1 MRPRNFDDV
10 LAKVQ
15 GAKHSGDGW
24 TAPCPLP
31 GHKTPA
37 GHLSLKD
44 AGDKVLVMCQRGRH
58 TYEEIT
64 AWLGFTSLG
73 YSNNGTEGGIP
84 HTVSLVHM
92 STPPEIKH
100 ETALT
105 PPKTCVSIPVH
116 GITVAALADAKHLPV
131 DFLKSLGVSDLKHLG
146 LPAIRIPYYTT
157 TGAESAIRF
166 RLAMTGDTRFK
177 WRKGDKPIAY
187 GLNRLPKSGPVLIPE
202 GESDCWACWLHGIP
216 ALGAPGK
223 GIWPEAWAEYLK
235 GLDVTVWQE
244 PGAEDFVLRVLKTA
258 PNLKYIVAPVGVK
271 DISEAHI
278 QGLDVPTWLASLPT
292 LDGQALLARTTDSE
306 SKRLYLEAKNVIEAA
321 DPLVLVEE
329 AIRTLGYGGDI
340 KPPLIT
346 YLAMTS
352 RLLEMRTGGM
362 PVHLLLTG
370 PSSGGKSY
378 TLGIVSKLM
387 PPEAIH
393 TIDASTPRTLIY
405 DPAPLRHRVLIY
417 GEADS
422 LPAGEDNPAA
432 SAIRNLLQDHA
443 LHYEA
448 TIRDAETGE
457 YAIKHISKEGP
468 TTLITTST
476 RPLGEQLSTR
486 LFSLEIS
493 DSHEQIRAALETQ
506 AGLEIDGTTGPDA
519 SLVAF
524 QSYLQLQ
531 APCRVFVPYLR
542 ELARGM
548 GRMASGPRIM
558 RDFARVTSFIKVVT
572 LIRQHHRQTDSDGRI
587 VATVD
592 DYAYVRE
599 LVNDMF
605 AETVSGAT
613 LDTRALVE
621 AVIELDKA
629 RTAFDR
635 ITSTTLANHLGI
647 HHRAA
652 HRRAMRALRM
662 GWVTNKEQKRHH
674 PADWG
679 PGEPMPQVEG
689 LPVWTP
695 VDTQETYAVHTNSG
709 TKQASVDMLTP
720 LTGSVTP
727 PYTMRQGRNVV
738 YPRVPEG
745 HG

>member
-1 MRPRNFDDV
+1 
-10 LAKVQ
+10 
-15 GAKHSGDGW
+15 
-24 TAPCPLP
+24 
-31 GHKTPA
+31 
-37 GHLSLKD
+37 
-44 AGDKVLVMCQRGRH
+44 
-58 TYEEIT
+58 
-64 AWLGFTSLG
+64 
-73 YSNNGTEGGIP
+73 
-84 HTVSLVHM
+84 M

-100 ETALT
+100 ETVLT
-105 PPKTCVSIPVH
+105 PPKTCVSTPVH
-116 GITVAALADAKHLPV
+116 GITVAAMAEAKHLPV
-131 DFLKSLGVSDLKHLG
+131 DFLKSLGISDFKYLG
-146 LPAIRIPYYTT
+146 LPAVRIPYYTT

-166 RLAMTGDTRFK
+166 RLAMSGDTRFK

-187 GLNRLPKSGPVLIPE
+187 GLNRLPKSGRLLVVE
-202 GESDCWACWLHGIP
+202 GESDCWTAWHHGIP

-223 GIWPEAWAEYLK
+223 GIWPGAWAEYLK

-258 PNLKYIVAPVGVK
+258 PNLKYITAPASVK

-278 QGLDVPTWLASLPT
+278 QGLDVTTWLASLPT
-292 LDGQALLARTTDSE
+292 LDGQALLARTTDAE
-306 SKRLYLEAKNVIEAA
+306 SKRLYLEAKGAIEAA
-321 DPLVLVEE
+321 DPLALVEQ
-329 AIRTLGYGGDI
+329 AIRALGYGGDI
-340 KPPLIT
+340 KPALIA
-346 YLAMTS
+346 YLAFTS
-352 RLLEMRTGGM
+352 RLLAMRQGTM

-378 TLGIVSKLM
+378 TVGIVKALM
-387 PPEAIH
+387 PPEAVYS
-393 TIDASTPRTLIY
+393 IDASSPRTLIY
-405 DPAPLRHRVLIY
+405 DDAPLKHRTLIY

-432 SAIRNLLQDHA
+432 SAIRNLLQEHRLAYDV
-443 LHYEA
+443 
-448 TIRDAETGE
+448 TQRDDETGE
-457 YAIKHISKEGP
+457 YTVRRIDKEGP
-468 TTLITTST
+468 TVLITTST
-476 RPLGEQLSTR
+476 RPLGEQLTTR

-493 DSHEQIRAALETQ
+493 DSHGQISAALSTQ
-506 AGLEIDGTTGPDA
+506 AGLEISGTTGPDVA
-519 SLVAF
+519 LVAY

-531 APCRVFVPYLR
+531 APVRVFVPFAA

-548 GRMASGPRIM
+548 AGMAQAPRIL
-558 RDFARVTSFIKVVT
+558 RDFARIMSLIKVVA
-572 LIRQHHRQTDSDGRI
+572 LIRQHHRETDGEFRI
-587 VATVD
+587 VATLD

-629 RTAFDR
+629 RTAFER

-662 GWVTNKEQKRHH
+662 GWITNKEQKKHH

-679 PGEPMPQVEG
+679 PGEPMPQAEG
-689 LPVWTP
+689 LPLWTP

-720 LTGSVTP
+720 HTAGATP
-727 PYTMRQGRNVV
+727 PSIPCYKSGGCCALRTDPALKFECIESPESCPFATSNGAASDAT
-738 YPRVPEG
+738 PRSMVGSPPNKTEDSKSAATWVNQVNDG
-745 HG
+745 LLTNREE